1 MSDEH
6 EWIEV
11 MDDMAGGPM
20 VYKSEA
26 DEAIATLTAERDALV
41 AAIGVALPLLDRV
54 PGDEYTLDEH
64 DDIRIMKEMHLAAQL
79 KEQDDE

>member
-1 MSDEH
+1 MSDEQTMTEH
-6 EWIEV
+6 EWINV

-26 DEAIATLTAERDALV
+26 DEVIATLTAERDNLIYLIERYQD
-41 AAIGVALPLLDRV
+41 AITEDDNVLDHR
-54 PGDEYTLDEH
+54 EA
-64 DDIRIMKEMHLAAQL
+64 MFLAVRPQL

>member
-26 DEAIATLTAERDALV
+26 DEAIATLTAERDAQAAKVRELV
-41 AAIGVALPLLDRV
+41 EAVLQTNKADILDWQYV
-54 PGDEYTLDEH
+54 YT
-64 DDIRIMKEMHLAAQL
+64 LAAQL